1 MTNELKKKLHDISQT
16 FYSWLEKMTV
26 ENWREPIEDP
36 VDTFCNY
43 DDEAGKELAR
53 LYSEYENDD
62 ETTAE
67 IDGYMDQVVKA
78 VNNGTVVEHRGGAR
92 VNAGRKAKPENERRQ
107 QLAISCTFEQKAAIV
122 AAAEKEGI
130 TTAAYV
136 LRACGV
142 DKL

>member
-1 MTNELKKKLHDISQT
+1 M
-16 FYSWLEKMTV
+16 
-26 ENWREPIEDP
+26 
-36 VDTFCNY
+36 
-43 DDEAGKELAR
+43 
-53 LYSEYENDD
+53 
-62 ETTAE
+62 
-67 IDGYMDQVVKA
+67 
-78 VNNGTVVEHRGGAR
+78 
-92 VNAGRKAKPENERRQ
+92 NAGRKAKPENERRQ

>member
-1 MTNELKKKLHDISQT
+1 MAEEKIKKERKKGS
-16 FYSWLEKMTV
+16 
-26 ENWREPIEDP
+26 
-36 VDTFCNY
+36 
-43 DDEAGKELAR
+43 
-53 LYSEYENDD
+53 
-62 ETTAE
+62 
-67 IDGYMDQVVKA
+67 
-78 VNNGTVVEHRGGAR
+78 GGAR
-92 VNAGRKAKPENERRQ
+92 ANAGRKAKPENERRQ

>member
-1 MTNELKKKLHDISQT
+1 MTKELKDQLHDISQT

-53 LYSEYENDD
+53 IYSEYENDD

-67 IDGYMDQVVKA
+67 IDRYMDQVVKA

-122 AAAEKEGI
+122 ATAEKEGI

-142 DKL
+142 AKQ

>member
-1 MTNELKKKLHDISQT
+1 MKNTTEKIKKERKKGS
-16 FYSWLEKMTV
+16 
-26 ENWREPIEDP
+26 
-36 VDTFCNY
+36 
-43 DDEAGKELAR
+43 
-53 LYSEYENDD
+53 
-62 ETTAE
+62 
-67 IDGYMDQVVKA
+67 
-78 VNNGTVVEHRGGAR
+78 GGAR